1 MRTLAA
7 LFKFDFSRMD
17 IKCVHFLLVQSSPI
31 RDIKSETNTFVNS
44 VDAILERFGL
54 VIIVNSPFNGT
65 FCIWSVQ
72 VLVIYK
78 QCGRGL
84 ELEER
89 NLLIVTYITFYTVF
103 GEYDC

>member
-31 RDIKSETNTFVNS
+31 RDIKSETNIFVNI

-78 QCGRGL
+78 SSVDVGWSWRKG
-84 ELEER
+84 
-89 NLLIVTYITFYTVF
+89 IY
-103 GEYDC
+103 